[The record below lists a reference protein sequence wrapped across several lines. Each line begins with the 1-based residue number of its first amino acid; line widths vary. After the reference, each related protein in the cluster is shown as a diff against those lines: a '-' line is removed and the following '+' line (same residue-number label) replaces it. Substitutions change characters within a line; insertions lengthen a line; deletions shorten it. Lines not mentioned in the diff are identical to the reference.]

1 MSIDP
6 PVFEK
11 TSGQLT
17 LPAEAESLRTGE
29 LLIQHLFDVHGISTD
44 YLGNV
49 LIALSEA
56 SNNAILHGCP
66 GACTPEFEL
75 EYAYS
80 EHTLR
85 FAVKDCGMGFC
96 EESVPDPTLPENIER
111 ESGRGIFL
119 MRRLSDELLYSDR
132 GRQVDL
138 IFRVS

>member
-1 MSIDP
+1 MNFTP

-11 TSGQLT
+11 TSGRLT
-17 LPAEAESLRTGE
+17 LPAQAESLRTVE
-29 LLIQHLFDVHGISTD
+29 LLIQHLFEVHGISTD

-49 LIALSEA
+49 LIAMSEA

-66 GACTPEFEL
+66 GACTPEFDL
-75 EYAYS
+75 LYAYS
-80 EHTLR
+80 DHTLR
-85 FAVKDCGMGFC
+85 FAVKDCGQGFC
-96 EESVPDPTLPENIER
+96 EESVPDPTLPENLER

-119 MRRLSDELLYSDR
+119 MRRLSDELVYSDR